1 MPVFDF
7 TWPSEGASNDPSDL
21 EIFGPLVLVEIGIP
35 IELEQAR
42 VRLRKSIPSPKVGYA
57 MFDSGA
63 SRSAVTESIF
73 RDLEIPPMDSIAMS
87 SPHGSGRSSV
97 YPAKMSFPTLAIK
110 ELTMLKGLVGC
121 NLSFK
126 GPDGAETP
134 WKAKDGTDVIMLI
147 GRDIL
152 AGMLFIYNG
161 ATATV
166 TVGF

>member
-7 TWPSEGASNDPSDL
+7 TWSSGGTSNDPSDL

-35 IELEQAR
+35 VELEQAR
-42 VRLRKSIPSPKVGYA
+42 VRLGKEIPSPKVGYA

-73 RDLEIPPMDSIAMS
+73 RDLEIPPMDSISMS
-87 SPHGSGRSSV
+87 STHGSGKSSV
-97 YPAKMSFPTLAIK
+97 YPAKISFPALAINDF
-110 ELTMLKGLVGC
+110 TMLKGLVGC

-126 GPDGAETP
+126 GTDGKETP
-134 WKAKDGTDVIMLI
+134 WKAKDGRDVIMLI

-161 ATATV
+161 PTATV